1 MDRKRETAPEIP
13 GRTDSDGSTVRCL
26 AAKNVVEQHFSN
38 MTFAEAFPKTKE
50 IEAVL
55 ESMQKNG
62 ISTVEAALESIRL
75 TGSMAAYLCKDGI
88 YATRIATGLN
98 RADS

>member
-1 MDRKRETAPEIP
+1 MDRKSETAQVIP

-38 MTFAEAFPKTKE
+38 MTFAEASQKAKE

-75 TGSMAAYLCKDGI
+75 TGSITAYLCKDGI
-88 YATRIATGLN
+88 YATRSIT
-98 RADS
+98 